1 MNGNVRHYEHQAI
14 KYCAWFID
22 NHILCLFRVCFLYNP
37 HPPSADFLLR
47 QNLFKIILIN
57 EFKLKNKKFLNP
69 DFILN
74 RLKFL

>member
-37 HPPSADFLLR
+37 HPPSADFFTPSKPV
-47 QNLFKIILIN
+47 QNYF
-57 EFKLKNKKFLNP
+57 NK
-69 DFILN
+69 
-74 RLKFL
+74 